1 MNNILS
7 VPYTKGQISIDL
19 ENKILLLNGKS
30 MKKQDTYDL
39 SKYWSP
45 KAKAITIETS
55 NSFRIE
61 KIFT

>member
-30 MKKQDTYDL
+30 MKKQDTYAFNKDGF
-39 SKYWSP
+39 
-45 KAKAITIETS
+45 ETS